1 MKDKKRAV
9 AAGHICID
17 ITPIFPEKQAA
28 ELASV
33 LSPGKLIRMEG
44 VDIHTG
50 GSVANTGLAMKL
62 LGADVTL
69 MGKIGNDEFGA
80 LILDLLKKYDAEK
93 GMIVSDHGQSSYS
106 VVLAIPGIDRV
117 FLHDPGAND
126 TFSYDDLDFE
136 AIKRADLFH
145 FGYPP
150 LMKKMYENGG
160 AELTRILQT
169 VHEAG
174 TAVSL
179 DMAAVDASSDAGKAD
194 WEGILKRILPYVDFF
209 VPSAEE
215 LCFMLDRS
223 RYKEWTARANG
234 KDITEVLT
242 VADIAPLGEKAVE
255 LGACAALIKC
265 GAPGIYYKTKAAS
278 DKKMRKL
285 CERLNLSLDDWADK
299 RGFERSYVPERVLS
313 GTGAGDASI
322 AAFLSSAL
330 EGGSLKEAL
339 QMATAAGACCVSAY
353 DALSGLKPL
362 SELKEKI
369 RCGWEKI

>member
-1 MKDKKRAV
+1 MKDKKKAV

-17 ITPIFPEKQAA
+17 ITPIFPEKQVS
-28 ELASV
+28 ELTSV
-33 LSPGKLIRMEG
+33 LTPGRLLHMEG

-69 MGKIGNDEFGA
+69 MGKIGNDEFGTV
-80 LILDLLKKYDAEK
+80 ILGILKKYDAEK
-93 GMIVSDHGQSSYS
+93 GMIVSDHEQSSYS
-106 VVLAIPGIDRV
+106 VVLAIPGIDRI

-136 AIKRADLFH
+136 AIREAALFH

-150 LMKKMYENGG
+150 LMKKMYENEG
-160 AELTRILQT
+160 AELTRIFQT
-169 VHEAG
+169 IHEDGA
-174 TAVSL
+174 AVSL

-209 VPSAEE
+209 APSAEE
-215 LCFMLDRS
+215 LCFMLDKP
-223 RYKEWTARANG
+223 RYKEWVARANG
-234 KDITEVLT
+234 KDITEVLHI
-242 VADIAPLGEKAVE
+242 ADIAPLGEKVIE

-265 GAPGIYYKTKAAS
+265 GAPGIYYKTAS
-278 DKKMRKL
+278 DQKMKKL
-285 CERLNLSLDDWADK
+285 CERLNLLPGDWMGK
-299 RGFERSYVPERVLS
+299 NGFEKSYVPERVLS
-313 GTGAGDASI
+313 GTGAGDTSI
-322 AAFLSSAL
+322 AAFLSSVL
-330 EGGSLKEAL
+330 EGSSLTEAL

-362 SELKEKI
+362 AELKEKI
-369 RCGWEKI
+369 RCGWKKI